1 MTKTRYALEI
11 KHYPAASQKSF
22 EVDGVEKDSLELD
35 DVAKTATLIIGPG
48 RTAVAATA
56 GDLVYTAPSLLN
68 SWVTFGGSWATP
80 GYAKAAQGVV
90 YLTGLVR
97 DGLTGDNTVIFT
109 LPVGYRPSERLIF
122 NPNSSEANSLRNGRI
137 DVDVNGAVM
146 VRDMGGIN
154 GWLSLEGISFVAAK
168 GA

>member
-11 KHYPAASQKSF
+11 KHYPASRKSF

-48 RTAVAATA
+48 RAAVAATA

-68 SWVTFGGSWATP
+68 SWANFVGWAAA
-80 GYAKAAQGVV
+80 GYAKDAQGVV
-90 YLTGLVR
+90 RLKGLVK
-97 DGLTGDNTVIFT
+97 DGITAVGTPIFK
-109 LPVGYRPSERLIF
+109 LPVGYRPSENRVFSVATFDGVSLIH
-122 NPNSSEANSLRNGRI
+122 ARI
-137 DVDVNGAVM
+137 DVGSNGDVETGVQDNN
-146 VRDMGGIN
+146 VRN
-154 GWLSLEGISFVAAK
+154 TWLSLDGISFVAAK